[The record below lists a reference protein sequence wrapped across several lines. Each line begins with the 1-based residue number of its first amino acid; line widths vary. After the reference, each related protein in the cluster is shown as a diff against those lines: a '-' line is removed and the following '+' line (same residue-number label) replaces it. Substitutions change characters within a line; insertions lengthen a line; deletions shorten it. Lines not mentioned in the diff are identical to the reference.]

1 MFESSNFD
9 LTQITPQGV
18 AWLGSALGIG
28 LLLGALLGI
37 AFYYLWNRM
46 THFRQQAEIDTL
58 RASLKAQVDLE
69 KERLAAIDHAEQRLA
84 ASFAELASKSLAQ
97 NSDSFLRL
105 AKQSLGTHRERA
117 KSDLTQKEQA
127 IAQLIKPIQDALDKT
142 HKQIGEIEKTRHE
155 SFGSIR
161 EQLKSMAEGQEA
173 LQGETRNL
181 VSALRRPEVRGQW
194 GELTLRRVVELA
206 GMVGHCDFVEQ
217 VHTETED
224 GPVRPD
230 MIVRLPEQGTII
242 IDAKTPLDAY
252 LTAVEADDDK
262 AKKAALQRH
271 ARKVA
276 ERVRELASK
285 AYWAQFEHSPQFVVL
300 FIPGDQFLSAAM
312 DENPTLM
319 EEALRQQ
326 IIIATPSNLIALLKT
341 VAYQWRQDQLAENAQ
356 EIKRLA
362 QDMHDR
368 LGAFTGHLAR
378 LGKQLEGSVKAYNS
392 AVGSMERKVLPGA
405 RKFVELG
412 VQAKKEIA
420 PLNEIETTTRQV
432 EDLSADSSNDEPAI
446 TAIDIQPDTQPDS
459 EDATA
464 TGGSDEDTP
473 DDQPAIKRSDES
485 NDNTGNKVPPTH

>member
-1 MFESSNFD
+1 MIDVPTIGFALLAF
-9 LTQITPQGV
+9 
-18 AWLGSALGIG
+18 ALGATI
-28 LLLGALLGI
+28 GALGYAAWQRGRQAALETELATARGELKSQQ
-37 AFYYLWNRM
+37 ALAEERQQTM
-46 THFRQQAEIDTL
+46 QQAE
-58 RASLKAQVDLE
+58 A
-69 KERLAAIDHAEQRLA
+69 RLSSA
-84 ASFAELASKSLAQ
+84 FAELTSKQFNDYSE
-97 NSDSFLRL
+97 SFLRL
-105 AKQSLGTHRERA
+105 AKQSLGTHHERA
-117 KSDLTQKEQA
+117 NSDLTKKEQA
-127 IAQLIKPIQDALDKT
+127 ISQLIKPIQDALDKT
-142 HKQIGEIEKTRHE
+142 HKQISEIEKTRHE
-155 SFGSIR
+155 AFGGIR

-206 GMVGHCDFVEQ
+206 GMVSHCDFVEQ

-230 MIVRLPEQGTII
+230 MIVRLPEKGTII

-252 LTAVEADDDK
+252 LTAVEATDDQ
-262 AKKAALQRH
+262 AKKVALQRH

-285 AYWAQFEHSPQFVVL
+285 AYWAQFENSPQFVVL

-341 VAYQWRQDQLAENAQ
+341 VAYQWRQDQLAENAEQ
-356 EIKRLA
+356 IKRLA

-368 LGAFTGHLAR
+368 LSTFTGHLAK

-412 VQAKKEIA
+412 VQAKQEIE
-420 PLNEIETTTRQV
+420 PLNDIETTAREI
-432 EDLSADSSNDEPAI
+432 EDLSGDAPADNPAI
-446 TAIDIQPDTQPDS
+446 TAIDVQPDIQPNLDTGADTGADTEDHDDSTQP
-459 EDATA
+459 
-464 TGGSDEDTP
+464 
-473 DDQPAIKRSDES
+473 
-485 NDNTGNKVPPTH
+485 H